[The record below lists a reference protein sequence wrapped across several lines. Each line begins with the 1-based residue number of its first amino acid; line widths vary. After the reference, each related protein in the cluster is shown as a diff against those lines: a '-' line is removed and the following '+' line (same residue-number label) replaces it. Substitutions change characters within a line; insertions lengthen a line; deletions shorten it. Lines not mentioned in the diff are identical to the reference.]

1 MIVGVSNVLILL
13 GSVDVVVVLDVVHGP
28 DLNGLNGLL
37 RKGKYWGELVI
48 GSDGVKSRKKTGVAR
63 QQGREVFLIGAA

>member
-37 RKGKYWGELVI
+37 RKGKY
-48 GSDGVKSRKKTGVAR
+48 
-63 QQGREVFLIGAA
+63 